1 MKNVALVLAGFIL
14 GGVAAVT
21 LTGKVLADGPGAA
34 RVPVRFQQLCEPAAS
49 LAEANSIAG
58 ARGEQGY
65 ELVAFTGAAVCFR
78 RVAPAD
84 PRKDDPLGY

>member
-1 MKNVALVLAGFIL
+1 MKNVALVFAGFIL

-21 LTGKVLADGPGAA
+21 LTGKVLADGPA

-49 LAEANSIAG
+49 LAEANSLAG

-65 ELVAFTGAAVCFR
+65 ELVAFTGSAVCFR